1 MNLLLYKQL
10 KAIYAEHTG
19 AEIAEVIGFIRKEI
33 QAEQMQKELEN
44 KIVHFNKE
52 LDVVKKQRRELRD

>member
-1 MNLLLYKQL
+1 MNLELYKKL
-10 KAIYAEHTG
+10 KAIYAEYTG
-19 AEIAEVIGFIRKEI
+19 AEIAEVFGFIRKQI